1 MPLAAPR
8 KAGTVVTLNG
18 LPRIGIALIAL
29 AVAAC
34 APKTPPVKAPAPMDV
49 AVVSLVAPASGDA
62 VLPAPD
68 ALSRRVAAQL
78 SARDLSARP
87 LAPEAFAAELGARRG
102 SARRLT
108 WLVEQAG
115 GAPVVL
121 LIETAAF
128 PYSQIEGRNR
138 WAVNVTITVARADSP
153 EDVAVAELTVPVIL
167 QFLHER
173 EARAV
178 EEAAT
183 VIERRLARLLDEFL
197 AGYN

>member
-1 MPLAAPR
+1 MPLAAQRP
-8 KAGTVVTLNG
+8 TVPGLLRRG
-18 LPRIGIALIAL
+18 LPLLGGALF
-29 AVAAC
+29 AVSLTAC
-34 APKTPPVKAPAPMDV
+34 APKTPPVRAPAPMDV
-49 AVVSLVAPASGDA
+49 AVVALVAPAAGEA
-62 VLPAPD
+62 VLPAPA
-68 ALSRRVAAQL
+68 ALARRVAEQL
-78 SARDLSARP
+78 SARDLRARP
-87 LAPEAFAAELGARRG
+87 LAPESFAAELGARRG
-102 SARRLT
+102 SARRLS
-108 WLVEQAG
+108 WLVEQAD

-138 WAVNVTITVARADSP
+138 WTVTATITIARADRP

-173 EARAV
+173 EERAV
-178 EEAAT
+178 EEAAV